1 VQKPVARAN
10 EKLGRRSQS
19 SHPRRLVR
27 PRCISVV
34 RTHHPAGKAA
44 CIAPEI
50 LTPIVSVPPAEIADE
65 VRRSLRDLQE
75 GLDGSDIPAKRLDH
89 NLLIATWNVRAL
101 GALTEKWQSEASD
114 TPKRN
119 LHDIHAIAEIVSRF
133 DVVAIQEA
141 REDLTALRRLMQAL
155 GPSWGLILTD
165 VTWGEPGNGERL
177 AFVFDMRRVKP
188 SGLAC
193 ELVVPAEWLAESEE
207 DARENDKIRMDGL
220 YKQFA
225 RTPYA
230 VSFESAGQTFVL
242 VALHVWYGKKATER
256 EPELRAIAEWLS
268 RWSSRGGPYEQ
279 NFIALGDFNIDRKG
293 DPNWEAF
300 ASHGLRAPAELDEA
314 LRTIS
319 DQPGDPNFYDQIAW
333 FHENGKAKLSL
344 EYTGRAGSFDWTQHV
359 LQGVGD
365 TEKSWRISDH
375 FPLWAEFSV
384 RRT

>member
-1 VQKPVARAN
+1 MCAGSMTPRS
-10 EKLGRRSQS
+10 GRFCG
-19 SHPRRLVR
+19 LVR
-27 PRCISVV
+27 GTGTTGWGWS
-34 RTHHPAGKAA
+34 
-44 CIAPEI
+44 
-50 LTPIVSVPPAEIADE
+50 S
-65 VRRSLRDLQE
+65 
-75 GLDGSDIPAKRLDH
+75 
-89 NLLIATWNVRAL
+89 VRAL

-375 FPLWAEFSV
+375 FPLWRSSRSGGPSWPGGKTRAKPALACVSGY
-384 RRT
+384 RPCAPLAPLSHSPNRWATR